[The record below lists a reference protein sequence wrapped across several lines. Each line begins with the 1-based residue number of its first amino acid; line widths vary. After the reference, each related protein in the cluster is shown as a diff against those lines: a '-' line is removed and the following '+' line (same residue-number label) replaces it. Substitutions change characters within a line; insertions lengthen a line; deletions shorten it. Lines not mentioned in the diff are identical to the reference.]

1 MQGRTETS
9 DERGV
14 AQKVPL
20 LAKNALQERGRVE
33 GVEAT
38 AQCDTIQDYPEKNV
52 VSQIGLCTTSAVR
65 CNNEVGHSSTE
76 V

>member
-38 AQCDTIQDYPEKNV
+38 AQCDTIQDYP
-52 VSQIGLCTTSAVR
+52 AVR
-65 CNNEVGHSSTE
+65 KTLSVKLDYAPRLP
-76 V
+76 